1 MNAPGRTHSA
11 AHQARE
17 PAAGPAAGDVREP
30 ASDSARPS
38 GGTILDAIG
47 NTPLVLVDGI
57 WVKLEYLNPS
67 GSIKA
72 RIAKYMIERAEREGL
87 LRPGDTIVE
96 ASSGNTGN
104 AMSMVAAVKGYRM
117 LVVMPDGMSAERL
130 AISRAFGADVM
141 TVGDFHVNDALAKVA
156 ELGSR
161 PGYFA
166 PQQFDSEW
174 NVEENRTWLGP
185 ETLAQLPEGVIPD
198 AVIGGVGTGGTIV
211 GVGQCFRERNPSCRV
226 VAVEPNESC
235 TLMCGEVGR
244 HLIEGISDGFV
255 PGIFARH
262 RHLIDEVVA
271 VDSDAAIAE
280 MRRLAR
286 EFGLFVGPSS
296 GAHLITARELRAR
309 DQGGTGGGLTERR
322 PGTKRWRCCMPDT
335 RQRRPGWPGSGIW
348 WQCTRTS
355 RLNSIEE
362 IETVL
367 GEHPLSFQDVPQ
379 LRYTNMVI
387 KEALR
392 LYVPTWILFPREVLT
407 EVKIGGYVLPK
418 RSWVLIFPYALHRDL
433 RLV

>member
-1 MNAPGRTHSA
+1 MNATSA
-11 AHQARE
+11 AHEARE
-17 PAAGPAAGDVREP
+17 PAAGSAAGATRE
-30 ASDSARPS
+30 SDAGLRPQ
-38 GGTILDAIG
+38 GAGTILDAIG
-47 NTPLVLVDGI
+47 NTPLIVVDGI
-57 WVKLEYLNPS
+57 WAKLEFLNPS

-117 LVVMPDGMSAERL
+117 LVVMPDGMSGERL
-130 AISRAFGADVM
+130 AISLAFGAQVM
-141 TVGDFHVNDALAKVA
+141 TLGDFHVNDALAKVA
-156 ELGSR
+156 ELGRR

-185 ETLAQLPEGVIPD
+185 ETLAQLPDGVVPD
-198 AVIGGVGTGGTIV
+198 AVVGGVGTGGTIV

-244 HLIEGISDGFV
+244 HLIEGIADGFV

-262 RHLIDEVVA
+262 RHLVDEIVA

-296 GAHLITARELRAR
+296 GAHLLAARELRAR
-309 DQGGTGGGLTERR
+309 DPGLRHVVTFFCDE
-322 PGTKRWRCCMPDT
+322 GEKYINDYF
-335 RQRRPGWPGSGIW
+335 
-348 WQCTRTS
+348 
-355 RLNSIEE
+355 
-362 IETVL
+362 L
-367 GEHPLSFQDVPQ
+367 G
-379 LRYTNMVI
+379 
-387 KEALR
+387 A
-392 LYVPTWILFPREVLT
+392 
-407 EVKIGGYVLPK
+407 
-418 RSWVLIFPYALHRDL
+418 
-433 RLV
+433 